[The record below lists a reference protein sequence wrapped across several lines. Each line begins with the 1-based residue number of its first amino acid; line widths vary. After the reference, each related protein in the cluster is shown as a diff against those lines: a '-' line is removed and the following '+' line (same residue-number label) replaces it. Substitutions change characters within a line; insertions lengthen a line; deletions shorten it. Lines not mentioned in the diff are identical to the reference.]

1 MALFENLR
9 LLLLVMMHM
18 IAMRSHMITQHHLL
32 VSLATPVSAVAPT
45 GPAQL
50 SLYGLVGSRDETLSF
65 YSMRFLLLEAG

>member
-1 MALFENLR
+1 
-9 LLLLVMMHM
+9 
-18 IAMRSHMITQHHLL
+18 MITQHHLL